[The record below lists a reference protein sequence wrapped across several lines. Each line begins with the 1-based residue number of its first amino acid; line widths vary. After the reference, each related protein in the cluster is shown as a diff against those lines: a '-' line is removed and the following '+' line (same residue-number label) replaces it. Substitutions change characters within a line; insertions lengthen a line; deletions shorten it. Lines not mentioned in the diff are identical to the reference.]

1 MKRLNRIAWGLVFS
15 ILTGALFSSVSFAA
29 GESREKCYTKVNIWY
44 EKPEKILTTN
54 YHMGAMLPVGS
65 AVEVL
70 KRKNKE
76 IQFRDLKTGTEFR
89 LVQVKKY
96 VNITLDELF
105 ARYFSKDSVLEGG
118 AYAKLTPL
126 EKENIRVGSLAVGM
140 SRDAVIM
147 AYGYP
152 PTHRTA
158 TLEAAT
164 WSYWKNRFAN
174 FKIQFDGEGKVD
186 FIEQ

>member
-1 MKRLNRIAWGLVFS
+1 MKVLSRISFGLAFIALSSMMFVLLAS
-15 ILTGALFSSVSFAA
+15 AARPTG
-29 GESREKCYTKVNIWY
+29 EKYYTKVNIWY
-44 EKPEKILTTN
+44 ENPEKILTTN

-70 KRKNKE
+70 KRKDKE
-76 IQFRDLKTGTEFR
+76 IRFRDLKTSTEFR

-96 VNITLDELF
+96 MNVTLDELF
-105 ARYFSKDSVLEGG
+105 ARYFSKGSLLEGDG
-118 AYAKLTPL
+118 YAKLTQM
-126 EKENIRVGSLAVGM
+126 EKENIRVGRLAVGM

-164 WSYWKNRFAN
+164 WTYWKSRFAN
-174 FKIQFDGEGKVD
+174 FQIQFDDKGRVA
-186 FIEQ
+186 FIEG